1 MIEETLKS
9 RKEIQF
15 LFKTGKRVSCF
26 PVVLVYLPNSFSKN
40 RFLYCPERTVKTAV
54 QRNRMKRKLRAIIH
68 EEEKNFSKGFD
79 IAILAKKEILD
90 LNHRELVKILVS
102 LINRVR

>member
-1 MIEETLKS
+1 
-9 RKEIQF
+9 
-15 LFKTGKRVSCF
+15 
-26 PVVLVYLPNSFSKN
+26 
-40 RFLYCPERTVKTAV
+40 
-54 QRNRMKRKLRAIIH
+54 MKRKLRAIIH